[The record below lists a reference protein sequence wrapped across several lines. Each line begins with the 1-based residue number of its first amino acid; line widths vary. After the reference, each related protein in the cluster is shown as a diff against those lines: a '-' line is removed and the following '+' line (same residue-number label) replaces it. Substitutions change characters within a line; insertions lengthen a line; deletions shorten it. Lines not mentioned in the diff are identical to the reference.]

1 MFLIDSSFSSVE
13 GRALSSL
20 LNLISTIN
28 LSLRFPYKQLQIFP
42 PIATFFTIAGNDTKF
57 RKTKTKIWKDIC
69 IQEYERAKLF

>member
-28 LSLRFPYKQLQIFP
+28 LSLRFQLQIFP
-42 PIATFFTIAGNDTKF
+42 PIATFFKIAGNDTKF